1 MSPTRSYFIAG
12 TDTEIG
18 KTYTTCALLHHA
30 RGTGARVLGMKPV
43 AAGAEEVDGR
53 PRNQDALA
61 LIRASSFAAD
71 YDLVNPVCLTE
82 AVAPHIAAADEGRQI
97 DAATILAAR
106 DSLAEHADLLL
117 IEGVGGFRVP
127 LQLAYD
133 TADLAVD
140 LAAPVILVVGLRLG
154 CINHALL
161 TAEAIRARGLELVG
175 WIGNG
180 IDAQMSRRDENI
192 AALDE
197 RLGCERLGVLP
208 HDATQDPAANAGLLR
223 LPAASTDAA
232 DAIVLLDS
240 AAGLHAGHH
249 GRVVVTGSHG
259 GVSAARYALRA
270 GPRLSFFNDAGHG
283 KADAGIAALAI
294 LQQAGL
300 AAACYRHDSARIG
313 DARDGFGHGNISAM
327 NDAAA
332 ALGLR
337 VGMSVAEA
345 ASRSA
350 AHAD

>member
-154 CINHALL
+154 CINHALHHRRNVNTNPIPFNIRNNRIIWHTECQITINL
-161 TAEAIRARGLELVG
+161 YFFTTIRRFYMLIHRISKIAI
-175 WIGNG
+175 
-180 IDAQMSRRDENI
+180 
-192 AALDE
+192 
-197 RLGCERLGVLP
+197 
-208 HDATQDPAANAGLLR
+208 
-223 LPAASTDAA
+223 
-232 DAIVLLDS
+232 
-240 AAGLHAGHH
+240 
-249 GRVVVTGSHG
+249 
-259 GVSAARYALRA
+259 
-270 GPRLSFFNDAGHG
+270 
-283 KADAGIAALAI
+283 
-294 LQQAGL
+294 
-300 AAACYRHDSARIG
+300 
-313 DARDGFGHGNISAM
+313 
-327 NDAAA
+327 
-332 ALGLR
+332 
-337 VGMSVAEA
+337 
-345 ASRSA
+345 
-350 AHAD
+350 